1 MVLAGTRLAA
11 RYALLLGAIW
21 LGCGF
26 AQVAPIGPQPWRKL
40 RGEHVDVYS
49 NASTA
54 RSQQVLDHVE
64 ALERAYSSFG
74 QVSRTDVPR
83 LQVLFFADAPSY
95 LPFQVAS
102 QAPAFFQ
109 RGRGREVIVAHDLGE
124 GVFEVLRHEF
134 FHVHAGRE
142 KTWLP
147 KFLEEGLAD
156 VFSTIDPNTACLRVG
171 APIDRHLRLLANSPA
186 PSLRTRALFKITPA
200 ALDTMKQ
207 EDRQF
212 FYAKSWL
219 LANFLFR
226 KSGGSDFDQFVAAL
240 RHEDAETA
248 LQQVYEYS
256 PEELDRLT
264 RDYIP
269 DGNGIALVCRDSAPS
284 APGVRGQ
291 TRAGESPEVALA
303 SWEIPLLQADVL
315 AFLGKRDAASNA
327 YRRIARE
334 HPDLAEV
341 RESQGLLALEQ
352 FDLQAA
358 QAHFK
363 EAADR
368 NSKNAVVYH
377 QLASL
382 RCGMQSEESVCLEW
396 IDRAMSLDEDSRE
409 SRFYAIDFA
418 LNVRDFPRALRYL
431 EGAHPESDE
440 DRFQL
445 LMKTAYAHYRL
456 EDFDSS
462 RDALTRAEAL
472 ASGSGRRKEVSDLRR
487 AIDQRENFV
496 IQRSLFAEASA
507 SNGAT
512 QSESL
517 AKALKAFTAEP
528 GAILENGVLREILCQ
543 GERISVLADT
553 PSGRVRLHIED
564 AMNLMVLRGTQ
575 RLRELDLVCGPRK
588 GELAQFGYLRQGDGI
603 DTHGVLRI
611 LRFTPNGVANN

>member
-1 MVLAGTRLAA
+1 MVLAGIRLAA

-21 LGCGF
+21 LACGF
-26 AQVAPIGPQPWRKL
+26 AQGTQNGLQPWRKL
-40 RGEHVDVYS
+40 SGEHVDVYS
-49 NASTA
+49 NASAA
-54 RSQQVLDHVE
+54 RSQEVLDHVE
-64 ALERAYSSFG
+64 ALERAYSSFS
-74 QVSRTDVPR
+74 QVSRTDAPR

-109 RGRGREVIVAHDLGE
+109 RGRGREVIVAHDLGD

-142 KTWLP
+142 KAWLP

-156 VFSTIDPNTACLRVG
+156 VFSTIDPNAACLRVG
-171 APIDRHLRLLANSPA
+171 TPIPRHLRLLAGPSP
-186 PSLRTRALFKITPA
+186 PSPHVRDLFKVTPVSLNA
-200 ALDTMKQ
+200 MTQ
-207 EDRQF
+207 EERQS

-219 LANFLFR
+219 VANFLFSE
-226 KSGGSDFDQFVAAL
+226 SGGSDFDQFVAAL
-240 RHEDAETA
+240 RHDDDETA
-248 LQQVYEYS
+248 LRQAHGYT
-256 PEELDRLT
+256 PEALDGLT
-264 RDYIP
+264 LDYIP
-269 DGNGIALVCRDSAPS
+269 DADGIVLTCRDSAPDV
-284 APGVRGQ
+284 PGLRGQ
-291 TRAGESPEVALA
+291 PHSGESAGLALA
-303 SWEIPLLQADVL
+303 SWEIPLLQADIL
-315 AFLGKRDAASNA
+315 AFLGKREAAANA
-327 YRRIARE
+327 YRLIARE
-334 HPDLAEV
+334 HPDLAAV

-352 FDLQAA
+352 FNLQAA
-358 QAHFK
+358 QSYFK

-368 NSKNAVVYH
+368 NSKNAVIYH

-382 RCGMQSEESVCLEW
+382 RCGMQSEEIACLEW
-396 IDRAMSLDEDSRE
+396 IDRAISLDADSRE

-418 LNVRDFPRALRYL
+418 LNVRDFRRALRYL

-462 RDALTRAEAL
+462 RDALARAEAL

-496 IQRSLFAEASA
+496 IQRSLFAEDPAGSE
-507 SNGAT
+507 AT

-517 AKALKAFTAEP
+517 AKALKAFAAES

-543 GERISVLADT
+543 GERISILADT
-553 PSGRVRLHIED
+553 PSGRVRLDIED